1 MSWPGPEAGKMQACF
16 RWRDTYVPRPRA
28 LKKPDTFEELNS
40 IQHGW
45 STENEMTD
53 SESGGPVQ
61 KESEGSNISQNL
73 GRAERPGTDCPGM
86 EQRPSSA
93 QNWQA
98 ASANW
103 L

>member
-1 MSWPGPEAGKMQACF
+1 M
-16 RWRDTYVPRPRA
+16 PRPRA

-40 IQHGW
+40 IQNGW
-45 STENEMTD
+45 STENEMAD
-53 SESGGPVQ
+53 SERGDPVQ
-61 KESEGSNISQNL
+61 KENKGSNISQNL
-73 GRAERPGTDCPGM
+73 GRAERSGTDCPRM

-98 ASANW
+98 ASLSANR